1 MAIKWL
7 NVIAFL
13 MLCGFLVVIGFTAYL
28 AYMNRLDVLSSVS
41 QNLTTRIPALNNIPG
56 TINTTIQGITET
68 VKANP
73 LITPILGVAGTT
85 GMGLI
90 VNWWKN
96 RKIQQEQKLQ
106 AQLTTQMQDLSQT
119 VVQKQATI
127 DSLNK
132 QLATPD
138 LSALSEAQKLVTTQ
152 ADQLRQQATEIQRL
166 ITERNTLSQLVET
179 MKVKTYETTVVK

>member
-7 NVIAFL
+7 NVIAFIV
-13 MLCGFLVVIGFTAYL
+13 LCGFLVVIGFTAYI
-28 AYMNRLDVLSSVS
+28 AYMNRLDVLSSIS
-41 QNLTTRIPALNNIPG
+41 QNLTTRIPALNNLPG

-73 LITPILGVAGTT
+73 LITPILGIAGTT
-85 GMGLI
+85 SMGLL

-119 VVQKQATI
+119 VLQKQATI

-138 LSALSEAQKLVTTQ
+138 LSALSEAQRLVTTQ
-152 ADQLRQQATEIQRL
+152 ADQLRQQTTEIQRL
-166 ITERNTLSQLVET
+166 ITERNTLAQMVET
-179 MKVKTYETTVVK
+179 MKLKTYETTVVK